1 LAAAVVY
8 DRGGALRYS
17 PRHGREIVLALDAL
31 RQKGLDRDGEERYF
45 MKSE

>member
-8 DRGGALRYS
+8 DWGGALRYNL
-17 PRHGREIVLALDAL
+17 RDGLALDA
-31 RQKGLDRDGEERYF
+31 RPQKGLDRDGEGRYF